1 MVKRNGR
8 LIGENGSNVNQEGSD
23 EASTSSRQTN
33 PTVED
38 ETFPTASWQ
47 KLVDQEPDNDD
58 DLADCATQSRSSP
71 RLAGKKTQDYYQE
84 RDPGYR
90 FIHLDSVRRTFEEGH
105 KCKNANI
112 IFEEEQ
118 AKRYGQSAL
127 FALQC
132 SSCKKK
138 TYLQTAKHDGGAW
151 TPQVAMDINKRLV
164 YAACETGIGRE
175 GMATICDILNMPQPM
190 SSESWNG
197 HVNSLYDVHKNEL
210 QNNLQAARTKLRKKL
225 GHEN

>member
-1 MVKRNGR
+1 MGKRNGR

-58 DLADCATQSRSSP
+58 NLADCATQSSSSP
-71 RLAGKKTQDYYQE
+71 RLAGKETQDYQE
-84 RDPGYR
+84 PEPY

-118 AKRYGQSAL
+118 AKKGMGRVHCLHCNVLVAKRKPICKLPSMMVGLGLLKLQWISTRDWCMQHVRQGLVEREWQQSVT
-127 FALQC
+127 F
-132 SSCKKK
+132 
-138 TYLQTAKHDGGAW
+138 
-151 TPQVAMDINKRLV
+151 
-164 YAACETGIGRE
+164 
-175 GMATICDILNMPQPM
+175 
-190 SSESWNG
+190 
-197 HVNSLYDVHKNEL
+197 
-210 QNNLQAARTKLRKKL
+210 
-225 GHEN
+225 

>member
-1 MVKRNGR
+1 MGKRNGR

-23 EASTSSRQTN
+23 EASTSRRQTN

-38 ETFPTASWQ
+38 ETFHTASWQ

-58 DLADCATQSRSSP
+58 DLADCATQSSSSP
-71 RLAGKKTQDYYQE
+71 RLAGKKTQDYQE
-84 RDPGYR
+84 PDPD

-138 TYLQTAKHDGGAW
+138 TYLQTAKNDGGAW
-151 TPQVAMDINKRLV
+151 TQVAMHINRRLV
-164 YAACETGIGRE
+164 YAACETAIGKRIRIME
-175 GMATICDILNMPQPM
+175 WSCKHIVRCSQ
-190 SSESWNG
+190 
-197 HVNSLYDVHKNEL
+197 K
-210 QNNLQAARTKLRKKL
+210 
-225 GHEN
+225 

>member
-23 EASTSSRQTN
+23 EASTSRRQTN

-38 ETFPTASWQ
+38 ETFHTASWQ

-58 DLADCATQSRSSP
+58 DLADCATQSSSSP
-71 RLAGKKTQDYYQE
+71 RLAGKETQDYQE
-84 RDPGYR
+84 PEPY

-138 TYLQTAKHDGGAW
+138 TYLQTAKNDG
-151 TPQVAMDINKRLV
+151 
-164 YAACETGIGRE
+164 

-197 HVNSLYDVHKNEL
+197 HVNTLYDVHKNEL

-225 GHEN
+225 GHETDDVIDVSVTYDGTWSL